1 MPILGQKYRHIDMS
15 WLLIGH
21 NRTAKVQIYL
31 LIINI
36 FRKKV
41 ENLGVYQ
48 ENDQC
53 CMFFLNEK

>member
-21 NRTAKVQIYL
+21 NRTAKVRIYL

-41 ENLGVYQ
+41 ENLGAYQ
-48 ENDQC
+48 ENV
-53 CMFFLNEK
+53 

>member
-21 NRTAKVQIYL
+21 NRTAKVRIYL

-41 ENLGVYQ
+41 ENLGAYR
-48 ENDQC
+48 ENVQC